1 MNHDARGSGT
11 NLTDLSS
18 YLAMGGH
25 GVYVWSSYAV
35 AAIGLSVL
43 LAATLAG
50 LRRREAEL
58 RRLENAAG
66 ERP

>member
-1 MNHDARGSGT
+1 
-11 NLTDLSS
+11 
-18 YLAMGGH
+18 MGGH

-35 AAIGLSVL
+35 AAIGLIVL

>member
-1 MNHDARGSGT
+1 
-11 NLTDLSS
+11 
-18 YLAMGGH
+18 MGGH

-35 AAIGLSVL
+35 AAIGLIVL

-58 RRLENAAG
+58 SRLENAAG